1 MSTMEVNKIM
11 AAILLA
17 GIIGM
22 ASGFIANLLVHPEEP
37 EQTAFRP
44 DVGAEPAAT
53 GGEEPAEEVNIASLL
68 PGASAEEGEAFSR
81 ACQSCHT
88 FEQGGPNRVGPNLFA
103 IVGADMAHLEDF
115 NYSSALQTAHDE
127 GRTWG
132 YEELN
137 AFLQNP
143 RDYMPGTSMSYAGI
157 RDPEDRANV
166 IAYLRSMDD
175 DPPPLPEPP
184 AEAEEAAAAE
194 GEGEAAAVE
203 ADQAAAEGDAGT
215 AEAAA
220 EAEAA
225 EAGEA
230 AAEEAAAE
238 EGAAG
243 TDAGA
248 EGEPAAEGET
258 PPEGDAAEGEAAAD
272 EAAADEAE
280 SPVELVQPDGATAPA
295 LAPIVEEDEGP
306 PPATVEEGEGVE
318 QPVE

>member
-11 AAILLA
+11 AAVLLA

-22 ASGFIANLLVHPEEP
+22 TSGFIANLLVHPEEP

-44 DVGAEPAAT
+44 DTGAEPAAT
-53 GGEEPAEEVNIASLL
+53 GEEEPAEEVNIASLL
-68 PGASAEEGEAFSR
+68 QDASVEEGEAFTR
-81 ACQSCHT
+81 ACQSCHS

-115 NYSSALQTAHDE
+115 NYSSALQTAHEE

-132 YEELN
+132 YEELS
-137 AFLQNP
+137 AFLQSP

-184 AEAEEAAAAE
+184 AEEEEAAAAE
-194 GEGEAAAVE
+194 GDGEAAAVE
-203 ADQAAAEGDAGT
+203 ADEAAAEGDAGT

-220 EAEAA
+220 AAEAA

-248 EGEPAAEGET
+248 EGEPAAEGE
-258 PPEGDAAEGEAAAD
+258 AAGEAAAS
-272 EAAADEAE
+272 EAE
-280 SPVELVQPDGATAPA
+280 APTEVVQPDGAAAPA
-295 LAPIVEEDEGP
+295 VAPIVEEDEGP
-306 PPATVEEGEGVE
+306 PPATAEDGEGAQATE
-318 QPVE
+318 E